1 MRIQML
7 ILGFKGLKQ
16 TLKEKPQ
23 LQRKLKIL

>member
-1 MRIQML
+1 MRIQIL
-7 ILGFKGLKQ
+7 ILGLKQLKQ